1 MYKRQTLKIA
11 GVVLCAVAFCAL
23 MHMLMPNAPEE
34 IKDVYTYCK
43 TNRIGGGLLGGIVA
57 ILLKKAVGTVG
68 TYLVLL
74 GILIICVVIITGLS
88 LIHIFAQS
96 ELGVICSEY
105 YFAACSKICR
115 V

>member
-1 MYKRQTLKIA
+1 MRFSVCQQLWRGWCRWQVLSGVLFGLFGLFAYLLPVLVLLMVLFSLANRENLEATLKIA

-57 ILLKKAVGTVG
+57 ILLKK
-68 TYLVLL
+68 LW
-74 GILIICVVIITGLS
+74 
-88 LIHIFAQS
+88 
-96 ELGVICSEY
+96 E
-105 YFAACSKICR
+105 R
-115 V
+115 